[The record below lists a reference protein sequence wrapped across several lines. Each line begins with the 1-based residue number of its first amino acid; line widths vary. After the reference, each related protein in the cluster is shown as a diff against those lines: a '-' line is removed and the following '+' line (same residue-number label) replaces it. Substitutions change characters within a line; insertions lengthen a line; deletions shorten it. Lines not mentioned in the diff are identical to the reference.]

1 MKLLQR
7 FYIDGFILSM
17 LATVA
22 LAAILPASGVF
33 AEVLDVASTIGIGL
47 LFFVYGV
54 KLSPRQSLDGLRHWR
69 LHSVIVS
76 MTFLF
81 FPLVG
86 IAMQVLSP
94 GLIEDDLYRG
104 LLFLCLVPS
113 TVQSSI
119 AFTSVAKGNVAGAI
133 VTASLSSL
141 LGVLLTPLLVILL
154 MATSGSSSVGGDA
167 ILSIVLQILVPFL
180 LGQLARRWLAEWLAS
195 RPVVSK
201 VVDRGAILLVV
212 YAAFSAGMVEGIW
225 SSTPP
230 SQLVLT
236 AVVCLILLAL
246 ALLVAF
252 GYGKALR
259 FPRADRVVVLFCGSN
274 KSLAAGLPMAAVLF
288 DGSSL
293 GMIVLPLMI
302 YHQAQLII
310 CAILAQKLG
319 RTSDDPS
326 PVPVG

>member
-7 FYIDGFILSM
+7 FYIDSFVLSM

-54 KLSPRQSLDGLRHWR
+54 KLSPRQTLNGLKHWR
-69 LHSVIVS
+69 LHGVVVS
-76 MTFLF
+76 ITFLI
-81 FPLVG
+81 FPLAG

-94 GLIEDDLYRG
+94 GLLDEDLYMG

-141 LGVLLTPLLVILL
+141 LGVILTPLLVILL
-154 MATSGSSSVGGDA
+154 MATTGSASVGGNA

-180 LGQLARRWLAEWLAS
+180 LGQLVRRWLADALAA

-230 SQLVLT
+230 SQLAIT
-236 AVVCLILLAL
+236 ATVCLLLLGLAL
-246 ALLVAF
+246 VFAF
-252 GYGKALR
+252 GCGRALR
-259 FPRADRVVVLFCGSN
+259 FSRADRVVVLFCGSN

-288 DGSSL
+288 DGGSL
-293 GMIVLPLMI
+293 GIIVLPLMI
-302 YHQAQLII
+302 YHQAQLIV

-319 RTSDDPS
+319 RTTDEPTA
-326 PVPVG
+326 VPVS